1 MGKNRL
7 RHHRLMQGS
16 PGISRLKILHLLY
29 ESRDDYFGIGGVG
42 ARAYEIYRHLRG
54 RHDITLLCKKYPGAE
69 EGKKEGLQHF
79 FAGIESRSLKK
90 TLLAYAYQAA
100 RWVKER
106 EDEYDVIVEDFSPA
120 IPTFLHVV
128 TKKPVVLQVQGYTGR
143 LYFRK
148 YNPFSAA
155 VLSLM
160 EQMRPS
166 CYQNFIF
173 INEETAV
180 RFHKS
185 SKSRIAIIANGVSPE
200 LLSVPTV
207 EGDYVLYFGRIDIYG
222 KGLDLLLPAYRDF
235 SQRFHDMRLVIAGD
249 GRDMEE
255 FRTAVMAL
263 PGEVRRKIEFAGWVN
278 GDRKVEVLRR
288 AAFAVFPSRHEVQPI
303 AVLEAMACGKAVI
316 VSDIPG
322 FGFVEKSGA
331 GLAFETGNALS
342 LAGAML
348 SLANNAPAAAIMGEK
363 ARSQVRGLTWDR
375 IAAQYEGFLL
385 EVLDRA
391 VQRKPDRVE

>member
-7 RHHRLMQGS
+7 RHHRRLQES
-16 PGISRLKILHLLY
+16 SGINRLRILHLLY
-29 ESRDDYFGIGGVG
+29 ESRDDYFGVGGVG
-42 ARAYEIYRHLRG
+42 ARAYEIYRHLRD
-54 RHDITLLCKKYPGAE
+54 RHEITLLCKKYPGAA
-69 EGKKEGLQHF
+69 EGIKEGLQHF
-79 FAGIESRSLKK
+79 FAGTESRSLTK
-90 TLLAYAYQAA
+90 TLLAYAYHAA

-120 IPTFLHVV
+120 IPTFLDVV
-128 TKKPVVLQVQGYTGR
+128 AKKPVVLQVQGYTGT

-148 YNPFSAA
+148 YNPFYASA
-155 VLSLM
+155 LSLM

-166 CYQNFIF
+166 CYRNFIF
-173 INEETAV
+173 INEQTAA
-180 RFHKS
+180 RFHKN

-200 LLSVPTV
+200 LLSVPTI

-235 SQRFHDMRLVIAGD
+235 SQRFHNMRLVIAGD

-255 FRTAVMAL
+255 FRNAVMAL
-263 PGEVRRKIEFAGWVN
+263 PVEVRRKIEFAGWVN
-278 GDRKVEVLRR
+278 GDRKAEVLRR

-316 VSDIPG
+316 VSNIPE

-331 GLAFETGNALS
+331 GLSFETGNARS
-342 LAGAML
+342 LAAAML
-348 SLANNAPAAAIMGEK
+348 SLANNAPAAAKMGEK
-363 ARSQVRGLTWDR
+363 ARSRVRGLTWDR

-385 EVLDRA
+385 EVLDGA